1 MQGGVRWWRHV
12 IVGLAIVVMAVL
24 AGIRLIGAGDD
35 ALLRPEHFD
44 AKQVTVWPAGID
56 EGGGEGVRI
65 REVVDID
72 FGINER
78 HGYQREIPN
87 DFGVPTLVMAA
98 SPDANDELDVFD
110 DGYDTRIRVGNP
122 GITFMGRHRYVVE
135 YTLPDANLSS
145 GQLTLDII
153 GTGEPLETDRFEVV
167 LTGFDFSE
175 TSCDTGSQGDV
186 GGCELTKNEAGNWVT
201 VIEPLEEGDGI
212 TVGGAITSLTAP
224 EIPPEPAPPAPLPT
238 GFQPLGYLLF
248 VLGLGA
254 AAGVFFWGRWYGS
267 NEVMAGGAADAAFG
281 DLPVP
286 QSGEQSPSVPTSR
299 VTDSRLAEMST
310 IEFVPPRGL
319 EPWQGAMLLSE
330 EVNDSTVSAWFSG
343 MVATEA
349 LVVSKE
355 GDDIELTR
363 GPDTAQLNTIDQ
375 GHVERLFGAT
385 DTVELG
391 KYDKS
396 FTATWSTI
404 KAGQLEFA
412 GDSGWWSQGG
422 PGLKAG
428 MPSLVGGALLLLIV
442 LAGIGLF
449 VAGSFGMM
457 IGSFFASPWVAVAL
471 GLLVPF
477 LVALGA
483 YGVMFPSRTAT
494 GSALTLRTESFR
506 RFLAAS
512 EGRHVDWAWEHGRL
526 REYSA
531 WAVALDTARA
541 WSSAIEASNVPHPE
555 IELAG
560 PLLFYSASSAL
571 RSTHTAPSSS
581 GGGGGGGGGGVGGGG
596 GGGSSG
602 SW

>member
-1 MQGGVRWWRHV
+1 
-12 IVGLAIVVMAVL
+12 
-24 AGIRLIGAGDD
+24 
-35 ALLRPEHFD
+35 
-44 AKQVTVWPAGID
+44 
-56 EGGGEGVRI
+56 
-65 REVVDID
+65 
-72 FGINER
+72 
-78 HGYQREIPN
+78 
-87 DFGVPTLVMAA
+87 
-98 SPDANDELDVFD
+98 
-110 DGYDTRIRVGNP
+110 
-122 GITFMGRHRYVVE
+122 
-135 YTLPDANLSS
+135 
-145 GQLTLDII
+145 
-153 GTGEPLETDRFEVV
+153 
-167 LTGFDFSE
+167 
-175 TSCDTGSQGDV
+175 
-186 GGCELTKNEAGNWVT
+186 
-201 VIEPLEEGDGI
+201 
-212 TVGGAITSLTAP
+212 
-224 EIPPEPAPPAPLPT
+224 
-238 GFQPLGYLLF
+238 
-248 VLGLGA
+248 
-254 AAGVFFWGRWYGS
+254 
-267 NEVMAGGAADAAFG
+267 
-281 DLPVP
+281 
-286 QSGEQSPSVPTSR
+286 

-422 PGLKAG
+422 PGSKAG

-541 WSSAIEASNVPHPE
+541 WSGAIEASNVPHPE